1 MLKHKHMTVHF
12 LMFCWKS
19 ICLIQKDFPKRFPSP
34 DYNPYAS
41 MAGKRTIVLGEQI
54 QFRSQL
60 MNKAHHFSNHRQIFQ
75 IILKLVGGFKHG
87 FFCPFHIWDVIL
99 PIDFHSIIFQDGEIA
114 PPTSISLHISR
125 SPTPTFRFLRG
136 VNHQLFASGN
146 STCFPGEISERS
158 KASLWRRPL
167 RPRTVRCARCRTWRS
182 DVLVH

>member
-19 ICLIQKDFPKRFPSP
+19 ICLIQKDFPKRFPSA

-87 FFCPFHIWDVIL
+87 FFF
-99 PIDFHSIIFQDGEIA
+99 
-114 PPTSISLHISR
+114 SISYMGCHPS
-125 SPTPTFRFLRG
+125 
-136 VNHQLFASGN
+136 H
-146 STCFPGEISERS
+146 
-158 KASLWRRPL
+158 
-167 RPRTVRCARCRTWRS
+167 
-182 DVLVH
+182 